1 MTLGTSAQIQEG
13 AKLDNRTAT
22 LDKGKGTDDQ
32 ELTTGK
38 VDLEAKNDLKK
49 DSEKN
54 ETNRAKR
61 VFGRDIFNNKLLS
74 FEPNMNIATPSK
86 YVLGPGD
93 VVVINIYG
101 GSQSENEYTISN
113 EGTVTVPG
121 YGPIDLS
128 GLTVAGA
135 NDKLRHTLGSRFE
148 SSEIKTSVSKTR
160 SIRVNV
166 MGEVR
171 VPGTYTLSAFAT
183 VFHALYMAGGI
194 NGLGTLRNI

>member
-1 MTLGTSAQIQEG
+1 MMRKFLFVFALSLMTLGTSAQIQEG

-74 FEPNMNIATPSK
+74 FEPNMNIATPSN

-121 YGPIDLS
+121 YGPINLS
-128 GLTVAGA
+128 GLTAYI
-135 NDKLRHTLGSRFE
+135 H
-148 SSEIKTSVSKTR
+148 I
-160 SIRVNV
+160 
-166 MGEVR
+166 
-171 VPGTYTLSAFAT
+171 
-183 VFHALYMAGGI
+183 
-194 NGLGTLRNI
+194 